1 MSQPPSPSNIA
12 TTLAAFVDTLLPGDD
27 LFPAASA
34 AGTHGLLADRVRKM
48 LGNEALTDLVTAL
61 THDGKSLP
69 RQAAEERLASVRRL
83 EQDLPDRFA
92 FLRAATYYAYYQS
105 PSVTAAIRALGHD
118 YHDAPQPLGYALA
131 PFDPTPG
138 VDAPAVP
145 RGWYKRT
152 EDVTRIDVSG
162 LPVLQRHLIEEA

>member
-1 MSQPPSPSNIA
+1 MSQPPSPSDIA

-69 RQAAEERLASVRRL
+69 DQSFEERLARMRRL

-131 PFDPTPG
+131 PFDSTPESMR
-138 VDAPAVP
+138 P
-145 RGWYKRT
+145 RCPGAGTSGRRT
-152 EDVTRIDVSG
+152 
-162 LPVLQRHLIEEA
+162 